1 MASTESQRPL
11 AGSRLAESLLAVFV
25 GTCLL
30 LLSELIVTQAGAPF
44 PGHGERFAAMAQNP
58 FAFTGEFP
66 QRVLWPVLAWLFA
79 QVGVGPVAFSSVC
92 NGALLAVVFWFAR
105 RRTQSICDALLV
117 AIAIAA
123 SGVVLVYKS
132 MSCFSDTINLLLLVM
147 LIHFASRPKVF
158 WSLVVITAFS
168 HELVFFFTPWLIYL
182 RVANG
187 GRLLPEIGCWG
198 CSVGVYG
205 AFRIALAMS
214 GHTGPYDTSYYFD
227 NAIWVPWALPAIWL
241 LWGFVVLVEF
251 GPLLVGVFFASRRG
265 ALARPEAMGGR
276 YWPWLY
282 WPSLLSLMLLAYDV
296 MRFAPLAFLPV
307 LLGLIAVVSS
317 RGGRAKLAVLT
328 VLQIVS
334 YILLHPVA
342 SEQGGRQFT
351 EISQTVLA
359 NIGLLASRTPSD
371 AWAFMASLVEKHVLY
386 GLVALLSMGA
396 IVAVGVG
403 LASRENRCSAQDLE
417 A

>member
-1 MASTESQRPL
+1 MASTETQRLP
-11 AGSRLAESLLAVFV
+11 ATTRLAESLLAVLV

-30 LLSELIVTQAGAPF
+30 LLSELVVRQAGAPF
-44 PGHGERFAAMAQNP
+44 PGHGERFAAMAQDP

-66 QRVLWPVLAWLFA
+66 QRVLWPLLAWLFA

-105 RRTQSICDALLV
+105 RRTQSIPDALLV
-117 AIAIAA
+117 AAAIAA

-132 MSCFSDTINLLLLVM
+132 MSCFSDTINLLLLVL
-147 LIHFASRPKVF
+147 LIHFAARPRVF

-187 GRLLPEIGCWG
+187 GRLLPEIGFWG
-198 CSVGVYG
+198 CSIGIYG
-205 AFRIALAMS
+205 AFRVALAMS

-227 NAIWVPWALPAIWL
+227 NAIWVPWALPAIWM

-251 GPLLVGVFFASRRG
+251 GPLLVAAFFASRRG

-296 MRFAPLAFLPV
+296 MRFAPLVFLPV
-307 LLGLIAVVSS
+307 LLGLITLVSS
-317 RGGRAKLAVLT
+317 RSGRAKLATLT

-334 YILLHPVA
+334 YVLLHPIA

-351 EISQTVLA
+351 EISGTVLT

-371 AWAFMASLVEKHVLY
+371 AWTFMTSLVEKHALY
-386 GLVALLSMGA
+386 GVVALLSMGA
-396 IVAVGVG
+396 IVAAGLG
-403 LASRENRCSAQDLE
+403 LASREDRDPAVNLE